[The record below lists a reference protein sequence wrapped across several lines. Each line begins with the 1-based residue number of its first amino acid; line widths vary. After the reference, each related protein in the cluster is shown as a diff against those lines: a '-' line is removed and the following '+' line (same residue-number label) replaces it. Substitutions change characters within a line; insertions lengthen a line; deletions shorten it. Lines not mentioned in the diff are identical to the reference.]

1 MTQDS
6 SKARRTRI
14 RALLVGLAA
23 VSVLTTA
30 AQIPALA
37 QSDSTDWAS
46 QNLNLDNNR
55 FAPLEEINS
64 SNVGQLTE
72 RWSYEVGSADNIAQ
86 VTPLV
91 VDGVMYL
98 HSRSTLFAL
107 DATTGEEQWRAPLD
121 AGSQGGSPVRGPT
134 FAGGNI
140 YAYRGA
146 DLYAMDAG
154 TGIPIAAFGN
164 QGVLPVVSA
173 ALQMKYPD
181 DYPPSLDPVSIG
193 YRITTPPAHHNGTM
207 YVAAA
212 LSEGHIPGG
221 LVIATDTNTGSIKW
235 VFNTIPQ
242 GPQDAGWEI
251 ARNTWGHGARAGG
264 GIWTQPAVDPELGM
278 VYVNAGN
285 PSPDYDGSAR
295 VGINLFSNSTIA
307 LDLETGALR
316 WYYQA
321 VHHDLWDWDHVTGPV
336 LFDVTDD
343 DGGTI
348 KGVAAAGKNCL
359 FYMWNRETGAPLHAM
374 VETAVPTETD
384 VPGEQVWPTQ
394 PIPHNAAGVPMTPL
408 CATFVELDDP
418 ELASRSSQLYAPY
431 WISKEIIVPHGGSS
445 FGSPSFSPRTELVY
459 VTGKNGA
466 ISLVVNPVGDT
477 LEPGPDSRGHTESF
491 SSLDRIS
498 EDFPPQVTV
507 SAYDPVT
514 GKQSWQAVLPAQTAI
529 GASGNMVTAGNVV
542 FQGVEDGGFYAL
554 DAETG
559 QELFRFDAPR
569 PIRASPMTYQVDGK
583 QYVTVIATTTVVTL
597 ALP

>member
-37 QSDSTDWAS
+37 QSDSTDWAI

-72 RWSYEVGSADNIAQ
+72 SWSYEVGSADNIAQ

-221 LVIATDTNTGSIKW
+221 LVIAIDTNTGSIKW

>member
-221 LVIATDTNTGSIKW
+221 LVIAIDTNTGSIKW

-514 GKQSWQAVLPAQTAI
+514 GEQSWQAVLPAQTAI